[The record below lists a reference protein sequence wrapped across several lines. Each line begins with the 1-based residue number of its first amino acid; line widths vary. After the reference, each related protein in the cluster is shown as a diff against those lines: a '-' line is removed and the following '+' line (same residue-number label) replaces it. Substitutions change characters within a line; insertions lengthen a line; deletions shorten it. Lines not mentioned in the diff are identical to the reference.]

1 MVSKAQVLEIMR
13 NVTGRVDA
21 TDPLF
26 TDPIMTRYLN
36 DFIVQQSSID
46 VRLFK
51 NYTWWE
57 FTIDDTSLDPYPV
70 NLETIT
76 LVNGVTGASTIS
88 DPAYISGPDFPS
100 TLTPSSLRL
109 NWFQDPGQFYAKWP
123 PFQVFTTQRPT
134 DVLYFNNELTFRG
147 PVPPDVTYT
156 IKIQAYSEEVQ
167 FTNAEDGTVLS
178 QPPDYLYRYL
188 AYGASLDIFS
198 DYGEMDKYSEIFPV
212 FRKYRGLVQARTWQ
226 QFITQ
231 RTAPQW

>member
-1 MVSKAQVLEIMR
+1 MVSKAQVINIMR

-21 TDPLF
+21 SDPLF
-26 TDPIMTRYLN
+26 TDNIMSQYLN
-36 DFIVQQSSID
+36 DFIVQQSSMD
-46 VRLFK
+46 VRLFR

-57 FTIDDTSLDPYPV
+57 FDIDATSPDPYPV
-70 NLETIT
+70 DLPNLI
-76 LVNGVTGASTIS
+76 LVNGAVGATTIS
-88 DPAYISGPDFPS
+88 DPAYISGPGYPDPIY
-100 TLTPSSLRL
+100 PSSLRL

-123 PFQVFTTQRPT
+123 PFQVFQTQRPT

-147 PVPPDVTYT
+147 PPLVLYR
-156 IKIQAYSEEVQ
+156 IKIQAYQEEVQ
-167 FTNAEDGTVLS
+167 FLDASGDQLAT

-198 DYGEMDKYSEIFPV
+198 DYGEMDKYNEIFPV
-212 FRKYRGLVQARTWQ
+212 FRKYRALVQARTWQ